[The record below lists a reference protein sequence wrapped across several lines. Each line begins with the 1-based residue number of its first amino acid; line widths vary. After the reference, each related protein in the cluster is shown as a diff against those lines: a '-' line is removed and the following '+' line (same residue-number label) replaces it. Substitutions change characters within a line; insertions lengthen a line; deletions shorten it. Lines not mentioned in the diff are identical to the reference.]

1 MCCPETKQRVVR
13 IHVEQERACRGPNGV
28 FPQRV
33 RHYQHDVLVMSPK
46 PYLWSLPALR
56 GSQWVDRRIESGQRG
71 DLTEA
76 GAEKIINR
84 IRL

>member
-1 MCCPETKQRVVR
+1 MVR
-13 IHVEQERACRGPNGV
+13 THVEQERAGREPNDV
-28 FPQRV
+28 FFQRV
-33 RHYQHDVLVMSPK
+33 RHYQHDVLVMSLK

-56 GSQWVDRRIESGQRG
+56 GSQWVNRRIELGQRG

>member
-1 MCCPETKQRVVR
+1 MVR
-13 IHVEQERACRGPNGV
+13 IHVEQERADSRPNGV

-33 RHYQHDVLVMSPK
+33 RHYQPDVLVMSLK
-46 PYLWSLPALR
+46 PNLRSLPALR

>member
-1 MCCPETKQRVVR
+1 MCCPETMQRVVR
-13 IHVEQERACRGPNGV
+13 IHVEQERAGGRPNDV
-28 FPQRV
+28 YPQRV
-33 RHYQHDVLVMSPK
+33 RHYQHDVLVMSPR
-46 PYLWSLPALR
+46 PYLPSLPALR
-56 GSQWVDRRIESGQRG
+56 GSQWVDRRIESGQWG

>member
-1 MCCPETKQRVVR
+1 MLNKK
-13 IHVEQERACRGPNGV
+13 GPNGV

-33 RHYQHDVLVMSPK
+33 QHCQHDVLVMSLK
-46 PYLWSLPALR
+46 PYLLLLPALH
-56 GSQWVDRRIESGQRG
+56 GSQWVDRRIELGQWG

-84 IRL
+84 IHL